1 MSDFLDD
8 ISVFIK
14 EFDLSEK
21 ELEEISKFITQTD
34 KTLQKTLKK
43 LNSKNFENL
52 KESMEE
58 LIREDK
64 NGKGDT

>member
-34 KTLQKTLKK
+34 NTLQKTLKK

-52 KESMEE
+52 KEKMKE
-58 LIREDK
+58 LIREEK
-64 NGKGDT
+64 NGKGDA